1 MTSSPGCPP
10 PTPLPPTVPGPTMV
24 GLDPI
29 SSLCTTGHPAN
40 ILTGILVRLLREHF
54 ANPANLE
61 YNGTIEFQSDQGEVP
76 LKQLQS
82 YIWNSDNA
90 QTRIQ
95 IQSVWDYNAEDIQ
108 RRPALYVKRN
118 TLQTQKLAIGD
129 GWTFGAQRDK
139 NGKLLQVRGDYK
151 CIQVLGSHTVFCV
164 GTTGAEAELLGMEV
178 MNQFI
183 MFAPLIQ
190 TDMKF
195 KRFMVMECGEVALL
209 DEFDQHFVVPVVV
222 SYAFDMA
229 WRIQKIAPWLKT
241 LSIAVKPV

>member
-1 MTSSPGCPP
+1 MI
-10 PTPLPPTVPGPTMV
+10 

-40 ILTGILVRLLREHF
+40 ILTGILVRLLQEHF
-54 ANPANLE
+54 QNPENLE
-61 YNGTIEFQSDQGEVP
+61 YNGENEFQSAQGQIP

-82 YIWNSDNA
+82 YIWNPDNT
-90 QTRIQ
+90 QTMIQ
-95 IQSVWDYNAEDIQ
+95 IQPVWAYNAQDIQ

-118 TLQTQKLAIGD
+118 TLQTQKIAIAD

-139 NGKLLQVRGDYK
+139 EGKLIKVRGDYK
-151 CIQVLGSHTVFCV
+151 AIQVLGSHTVFCV

-190 TDMKF
+190 QDMKF
-195 KRFMVMECGEVALL
+195 QRFMVMECGEVALL

-222 SYAFDMA
+222 TYAFIMA

-241 LSIAVKPV
+241 LSIAVNPA